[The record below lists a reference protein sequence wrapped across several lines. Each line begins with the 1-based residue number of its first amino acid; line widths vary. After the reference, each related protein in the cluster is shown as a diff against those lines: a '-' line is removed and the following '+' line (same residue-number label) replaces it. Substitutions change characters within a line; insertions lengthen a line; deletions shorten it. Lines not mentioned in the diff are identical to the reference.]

1 MARSL
6 YTLLLW
12 LLLPVVLLRL
22 VVKGFYSP
30 AYRYRWAERFG
41 YGPNYSDR
49 FNVWI
54 HAVSVGEV
62 NAATPLITNLL
73 NARPDCRILV
83 TTMTPTGSERVRSTM
98 DQQVTHCYAPYDYPF
113 AVARFL
119 QRTSPDILILMET
132 EIWPNIIAQCDRM
145 GTKVLMTNVRMSE
158 KSRRGYARILPV
170 IGRALAKVSEF
181 GVQSDSD
188 RQRLID
194 LGISPNRV
202 TRTGS
207 MKFETN
213 LPPSLREV
221 AEAVRRDWGRDRS
234 VIVCGST
241 HDGEESLLLGL
252 FKDSVS
258 VQIADTMGELAMLY
272 AAADIA
278 IVGGSLIRIKG
289 IGGHNILEPCAV
301 GVPVIFGPYM
311 RNFSEISQLAL
322 TRQAGFQIDGRE
334 TLKAQVCTLLRDA
347 DLRATT
353 GENGIRM
360 VSENTGAT
368 DCTLNLILPYLNQ
381 RN

>member
-1 MARSL
+1 M
-6 YTLLLW
+6 
-12 LLLPVVLLRL
+12 
-22 VVKGFYSP
+22 
-30 AYRYRWAERFG
+30 
-41 YGPNYSDR
+41 
-49 FNVWI
+49 
-54 HAVSVGEV
+54 SVGEV
-62 NAATPLITNLL
+62 NAATPLISNLL

-83 TTMTPTGSERVRSTM
+83 TTMTPTGSERVRSTF

-113 AVARFL
+113 AVTHFL

-132 EIWPNIIAQCDRM
+132 EIWPNIISQCHRM
-145 GTKVLMTNVRMSE
+145 GTKVVMANVRMSE

-170 IGRALAKVSEF
+170 VGPALAKVSEF
-181 GVQSDSD
+181 GVQSDGD

-207 MKFETN
+207 MKFETH

-252 FKDSVS
+252 LKDLSEQFPQTLLVLAPRHPERFDQVARLTVRSGFTVVRRSQQHGPIPDSVS

-311 RNFSEISQLAL
+311 RNFFEISQLTLA
-322 TRQAGFQIDGRE
+322 RQAGFQIDGPE
-334 TLKAQVCTLLRDA
+334 TLKAQVCSLLRDA
-347 DLRATT
+347 NLRATT

-368 DCTLNLILPYLNQ
+368 DSTLKLVLPYLN
-381 RN
+381 

>member
-1 MARSL
+1 LARSL

-22 VVKGFYSP
+22 VVKGFYSS
-30 AYRYRWAERFG
+30 AYHYRWAERFG
-41 YGPNYSDR
+41 YGPHYPDR

-62 NAATPLITNLL
+62 NAATPLISNLL

-83 TTMTPTGSERVRSTM
+83 TTMTPTGSERVRSTF

-113 AVARFL
+113 AVTHFL

-132 EIWPNIIAQCDRM
+132 EIWPNIISQCHRM
-145 GTKVLMTNVRMSE
+145 GTKVVMANVRMSE

-170 IGRALAKVSEF
+170 VGPALAKVSEF
-181 GVQSDSD
+181 GVQSDGD

-207 MKFETN
+207 MKFETH

-252 FKDSVS
+252 LKDLSERE
-258 VQIADTMGELAMLY
+258 AEL
-272 AAADIA
+272 
-278 IVGGSLIRIKG
+278 KG
-289 IGGHNILEPCAV
+289 ITALGLVSFPAGPGKIKIGA
-301 GVPVIFGPYM
+301 GVFGSSIGFMFEATYGMAIGSMDM
-311 RNFSEISQLAL
+311 RI
-322 TRQAGFQIDGRE
+322 
-334 TLKAQVCTLLRDA
+334 
-347 DLRATT
+347 
-353 GENGIRM
+353 GIRTAEVLGVIDSANRDLGHVGWM
-360 VSENTGAT
+360 DGLVVLGVN
-368 DCTLNLILPYLNQ
+368 I
-381 RN
+381 